1 MKLKTIIAI
10 ALLLLFFN
18 GCSQKELIVEK
29 TVYVCTEQKILDKI
43 EHLPVYVSKN
53 YLADYEEK
61 REMLYEQIDFY
72 IEQVKANNKMCEKY
86 KKENKQ

>member
-10 ALLLLFFN
+10 VLLLLFFS
-18 GCSQKELIVEK
+18 GCSEKKLIVEK
-29 TVYVCTEQKILDKI
+29 TVYLCNEQKMLDKI
-43 EHLPVYVSKN
+43 EHLPVFVSKS
-53 YLADYEEK
+53 YLESYEEK

-72 IEQVKANNKMCEKY
+72 IEQVKRNNKMCEKY

>member
-10 ALLLLFFN
+10 ALLLLFFS
-18 GCSQKELIVEK
+18 GCSQKDLIVEK
-29 TVYVCTEQKILDKI
+29 TVYICTEQKMLDKI
-43 EHLPVYVSKN
+43 EPLPVFVSKS
-53 YLADYEEK
+53 YLEGYEEK

-72 IEQVKANNKMCEKY
+72 IKQVKINNEMCEKY

>member
-1 MKLKTIIAI
+1 MKLKTIIVI
-10 ALLLLFFN
+10 VLLLLFFN

-43 EHLPVYVSKN
+43 ETLPVFVSKS
-53 YLADYEEK
+53 YLEDYEEK

-72 IEQVKANNKMCEKY
+72 IKQVENNNKMCEKY
-86 KKENKQ
+86 KKENK